1 MQTESEPKKASSD
14 ETSVVTP
21 VEDSKVS
28 PFSKQYTYQRHYAA
42 ASTVGRWLLFY
53 ANPIVATVS

>member
-1 MQTESEPKKASSD
+1 MKTASVPKKAIAD
-14 ETSVVTP
+14 ETSAVTP
-21 VEDSKVS
+21 IEGNKVS

-42 ASTVGRWLLFY
+42 ASTMGRWLLFY